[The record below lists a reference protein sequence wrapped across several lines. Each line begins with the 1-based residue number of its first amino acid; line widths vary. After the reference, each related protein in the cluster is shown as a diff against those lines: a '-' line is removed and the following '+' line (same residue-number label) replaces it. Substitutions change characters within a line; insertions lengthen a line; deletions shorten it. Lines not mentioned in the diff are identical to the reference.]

1 MLWIDGVKMP
11 SPSELTVSIEERG
24 DDSECNVLGE
34 RVVDRLA
41 VKRVIELS
49 WAMLSAE
56 EMALLF
62 DAATEAV
69 FFTAKFPDPITGAQ
83 SEAVCRAVG
92 RSARLFRMDGGAAR
106 WTDVSMKWEER

>member
-1 MLWIDGVKMP
+1 MLLIDGVRMP
-11 SPSELTVSIEERG
+11 SPSELTVSIEDRG

-56 EMALLF
+56 DLALLF
-62 DAATEAV
+62 DAATDEV
-69 FFTAKFPDPITGAQ
+69 FFTAEFPDPASGGMR
-83 SEAVCRAVG
+83 EAVCRAVG
-92 RSARLFRMDGGAAR
+92 RSARLFRMDDGSAR
-106 WTDVSMKWEER
+106 WTDVSMKWEEK

>member
-11 SPSELTVSIEERG
+11 SPSELTVSIDERG

-49 WAMLSAE
+49 WVMLTAE
-56 EMALLF
+56 ELALLF
-62 DAATEAV
+62 DAATDAV
-69 FFTAKFPDPITGAQ
+69 FFTAKFPDPTTGGQ
-83 SEAVCRAVG
+83 SEAVCRAVE

-106 WTDVSMKWEER
+106 WADVSMKWEEM

>member
-49 WAMLSAE
+49 WAMLTSE
-56 EMALLF
+56 ELALLF
-62 DAATEAV
+62 DAATDAV
-69 FFTAKFPDPITGAQ
+69 FFTAKFPDPAIGGQ
-83 SEAVCRAVG
+83 SEAVCRAVA
-92 RSARLFRMDGGAAR
+92 RSARLFRMDGDTAR
-106 WTDVSMKWEER
+106 WADVSMKWEER